1 MLYLRHGT
9 KEDAADNRDVLTTS
23 LFSELK
29 TDNAKVLRCA
39 LIERLLK
46 EKHKW
51 KVYALSRVKVNDS
64 YVERD
69 FGTTVS

>member
-1 MLYLRHGT
+1 VLYLRHGT

-46 EKHKW
+46 EKHK
-51 KVYALSRVKVNDS
+51 
-64 YVERD
+64 
-69 FGTTVS
+69 